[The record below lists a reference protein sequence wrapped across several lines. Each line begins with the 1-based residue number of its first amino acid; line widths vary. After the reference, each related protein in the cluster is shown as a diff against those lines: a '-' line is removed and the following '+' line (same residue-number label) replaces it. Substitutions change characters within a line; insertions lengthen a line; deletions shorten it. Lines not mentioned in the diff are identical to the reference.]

1 LSLIIRS
8 ATGDE
13 GQIELVGVR
22 AVVGIFL
29 RWNLERHGEDRSGNP
44 SWTLRAVL
52 SYQKDSILRNDSM
65 TKKVKIHFP
74 RGAWYE
80 VVPEDGCIPTL
91 EQERFV
97 IENARLKIVGG
108 S

>member
-1 LSLIIRS
+1 MSLVIRS

-22 AVVGIFL
+22 AVVGVFL
-29 RWNLERHGEDRSGNP
+29 RWNLERRGEDRSGNP

-65 TKKVKIHFP
+65 SKKVKIHFP
-74 RGAWYE
+74 RGSWYE
-80 VVPEDGCIPTL
+80 VLPEEGVAPVI
-91 EQERFV
+91 EQERYV
-97 IENARLKIVGG
+97 IDGATLKILA
-108 S
+108 